1 MHRMQP
7 RSSRLAEFDEDD
19 FEILSK
25 RLHEYYHMT
34 LDEIYELK
42 GTLKNCKK
50 LAARSFFC
58 GCVEKV
64 GVKAHNTDLWYS
76 CMPDYKPRRKPWQI
90 PVLQK
95 MYLRQSGG
103 SLRGHC
109 LTSCGNCMHVM
120 HNSAHVLH
128 DHNRYLF

>member
-42 GTLKNCKK
+42 GTLENCKK
-50 LAARSFFC
+50 SSKEFL
-58 GCVEKV
+58 
-64 GVKAHNTDLWYS
+64 
-76 CMPDYKPRRKPWQI
+76 
-90 PVLQK
+90 
-95 MYLRQSGG
+95 LR
-103 SLRGHC
+103 LRGEGGRKGTQHRSMVQ
-109 LTSCGNCMHVM
+109 LYAELQTKKKALADTG
-120 HNSAHVLH
+120 SAEDVSASIRWISQATLPNFLWQLH
-128 DHNRYLF
+128 ACNAQFSTRTT